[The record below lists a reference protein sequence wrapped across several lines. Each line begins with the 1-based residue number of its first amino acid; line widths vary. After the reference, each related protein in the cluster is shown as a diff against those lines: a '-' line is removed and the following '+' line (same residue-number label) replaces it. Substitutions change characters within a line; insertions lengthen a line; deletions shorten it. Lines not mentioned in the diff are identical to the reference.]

1 MSEKRKNWA
10 AIGVMFLGLFFLS
23 LFGTLFAQQQFSG
36 GQSVTITGALPT
48 GGNTIGA
55 VTQASGPWTENLT
68 QVNTVAVQTGV
79 GASGTGTQRVA
90 VSNDSTLGLVAGTA
104 KIGVTYP
111 YTGCGTT
118 AAESGAPAGFSAL
131 AASTTVVFSSTTC
144 LLTFVITNTG
154 AASFTY
160 FVTDNAGTPIPA
172 IGSSGNPITI
182 LAGERDEYTFPNG
195 SKFNAGVKLTSSATT
210 GAFYMLGVQ

>member
-1 MSEKRKNWA
+1 MTNLQKWTV
-10 AIGVMFLGLFFLS
+10 IWMLFLVGLLGG
-23 LFGTLFAQQQFSG
+23 LVAQQQFSG
-36 GQSVTITGALPT
+36 GQSVTIAGSLPAGGA
-48 GGNTIGA
+48 TIGA

-68 QVNTVAVQTGV
+68 QVNTVAVNTGI

-104 KIGVTYP
+104 KIGEVYP

-118 AAESGAPAGFSAL
+118 QAESGSPAGFSVL
-131 AASTTVVFSSTTC
+131 AASTTTVFSSTTC

-160 FVTDNAGTPIPA
+160 YVTDNAGTPIAA

-182 LAGERDEYTFPNG
+182 LSGERDEYTFPNG

-210 GAFYMLGVQ
+210 GSYYMLGVQ